1 MEKSEIILR
10 LNEISRILDMTP
22 SEYADEWNKKHPDA
36 RHPLSNNDVWAFR
49 TGIVQNEI
57 NRILKQQSVS

>member
-36 RHPLSNNDVWAFR
+36 RYPLSNNDVWTFR

-57 NRILKQQSVS
+57 NRILKH